1 LRVWKNASMQAVEV
15 VHYIRRATDFLEG
28 MQLTRNDKDYW
39 NSSALLAIHSAVSY
53 SDALR
58 KGLGDTKLSSDDH
71 RKAAESL
78 EQALSSHGLSDQ
90 TGLKHLRYLLSKKN
104 LIAYS
109 DRRLERTD
117 YEALFTK
124 AERFAHWADTTGIQL
139 RIEGWNYASE

>member
-1 LRVWKNASMQAVEV
+1 MQAVEV
-15 VHYIRRATDFLEG
+15 EHYIRRATDFLAG
-28 MQLTRNDKDYW
+28 MKLTRDDDSYW

-71 RKAAESL
+71 RKAAEAL
-78 EQALSSHGLSDQ
+78 EQALSSHRLTDP

-104 LIAYS
+104 LIAYEN
-109 DRRLERTD
+109 RRLERTD

-124 AERFAHWADTTGIQL
+124 AERFARWADTTGIQL
-139 RIEGWNYASE
+139 KIEGWNYASE